1 AGIGSVSVTPVAG
14 AVPVFWMVMLYL
26 RGAPATTVAG
36 VVFLLASIR
45 AMPVVT
51 VLVVKLPF
59 CVGSPAEVT
68 EWYVNLAV
76 AWCLAGAGLA
86 GIEVTRTWNVTV
98 LVAPAATVPMLM
110 PAAGLAPGCTTPF
123 TVNVPGTNVVPG
135 GGGSVNTTL
144 VAATT
149 PRLVT
154 TVV

>member
-1 AGIGSVSVTPVAG
+1 CGGRP
-14 AVPVFWMVMLYL
+14 
-26 RGAPATTVAG
+26 R
-36 VVFLLASIR
+36 
-45 AMPVVT
+45 
-51 VLVVKLPF
+51 
-59 CVGSPAEVT
+59 PAEVL
-68 EWYVNLAV
+68 VGDPRV
-76 AWCLAGAGLA
+76 ASYLAGAGLA